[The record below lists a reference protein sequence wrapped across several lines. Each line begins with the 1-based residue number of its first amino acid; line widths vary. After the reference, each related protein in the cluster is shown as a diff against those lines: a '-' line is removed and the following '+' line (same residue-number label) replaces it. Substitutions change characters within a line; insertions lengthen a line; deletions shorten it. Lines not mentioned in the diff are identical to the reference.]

1 MMLRAPKQESLL
13 NRPQNEA
20 GKQLDSSI
28 ESSGGERERFPA
40 HKKKKKKKELERK
53 KKKEIK
59 KKIKKIEKN
68 FFF

>member
-28 ESSGGERERFPA
+28 ESSSGEREISCTQ
-40 HKKKKKKKELERK
+40 KKKKKKTKNNWRER
-53 KKKEIK
+53 EI
-59 KKIKKIEKN
+59 ER
-68 FFF
+68 